1 MSHPARQVLTIQW
14 LSNEH
19 IDPIIAIPVEP
30 PKILVNFLIDTGTQ
44 MSVITHETAQTLS
57 ITPGQHRVKF
67 TGING
72 VEKQCPTAKISLWLP
87 EEQKLTRVEVLVGAA
102 YTNILGFDIL
112 HGCMWKLP
120 DGTVWSF
127 ATHQRDSGT
136 MRLSLLQTSIP
147 SSPAKIIND
156 RQYLLS
162 AAALMGIDGV
172 VTELE
177 KRDIIKRT
185 HSPYNSPVW
194 PVKKPTRQWHFTVE
208 YRQLNANTIP
218 LTAAVPNM
226 AEIVK
231 ALCVSNS
238 SNSANY
244 SQIFLC
250 MGNQRLLFH
259 PLSNPAG

>member
-1 MSHPARQVLTIQW
+1 MVSAKKLLSPGRAVSHLARRVLAIQW

-19 IDPIIAIPVEP
+19 SDPIIAIPVEP
-30 PKILVNFLIDTGTQ
+30 PKILVNFLIDTRTQ

-67 TGING
+67 MGING
-72 VEKQCPTAKISLWLP
+72 VENQCPTAKISPWLP
-87 EEQKLTRVEVLVGAA
+87 EEQKLTRIEVLVGAA

-147 SSPAKIIND
+147 LSPAKIIND

-177 KRDIIKRT
+177 KRGIIKRT
-185 HSPYNSPVW
+185 HSPYNSLVW
-194 PVKKPTRQWHFTVE
+194 PVKKPTRPWHFTVE
-208 YRQLNANTIP
+208 YRQLNANTTP

-231 ALCVSNS
+231 AMC
-238 SNSANY
+238 
-244 SQIFLC
+244 I
-250 MGNQRLLFH
+250 
-259 PLSNPAG
+259 